1 MISDSAEGPYPS
13 QMLTNSDANI
23 MLTLGVV
30 SVLLLL
36 CLVFVFSFCEYS
48 LFSLS
53 SGEKEKLKQTKSTE
67 YHSVKLLL
75 KDEQGALS
83 AIVAGYF
90 LSLLG
95 LVLSL
100 NLIFQLLLSE
110 VFTQTFVFVVSIV
123 VSFVLLIFVGESL
136 ASRIKKSNSKKMLL
150 LYYFSPIV
158 RFFSWVLFPIVW
170 LMKKTTFIE
179 KRLEYKCRRGISID
193 ELSHTLQSSSL
204 KDGEEKSIL
213 ESIVTFGQISV
224 EDIMK
229 PRVEVVAVET
239 HVSYSEVL
247 RIIRESEYSRL
258 PVYDGTIDNVIGI
271 LYVKDLLPHIN
282 EKEDYKWQKFIRE
295 PFYVPESK
303 KIDDLLREFQQKRMH
318 IAIVVDE
325 FGGTS
330 GIVTMEDIL
339 EVIFGDINDEH
350 DIEQKLYSELDKHN
364 YLFDGK
370 LQLSDFFKMPKID
383 VEKFEDI
390 ETDADTVAG
399 LILQLSGSIPKIGEE
414 IEHRG
419 YVFKIV
425 SVDNRRIKKIK
436 LRIPDKE

>member
-1 MISDSAEGPYPS
+1 MFSDSAEGPYPS
-13 QMLTNSDANI
+13 QASVILALYI
-23 MLTLGVV
+23 IWILLG
-30 SVLLLL
+30 L

-48 LFSLS
+48 LFSLT

-67 YHSVKLLL
+67 YQSVKHLL
-75 KDEQGALS
+75 KDELWSLS
-83 AIVAGYF
+83 AIVTGYY
-90 LSLLG
+90 LSCLGVVIGLILLVQH
-95 LVLSL
+95 LLSDVLS
-100 NLIFQLLLSE
+100 
-110 VFTQTFVFVVSIV
+110 QTSVFVVGIV
-123 VSFVLLIFVGESL
+123 ASFALLVLVGETL
-136 ASRIKKSNSKKMLL
+136 ASRIRQSNSRKMLM
-150 LYYFSPIV
+150 LYHCSPIV
-158 RFFSWVLFPIVW
+158 RFCSWILYPVVW
-170 LMKKTTFIE
+170 LAGKTTFME

-193 ELSHTLQSSSL
+193 ELSHTLQTSSL
-204 KDGEEKSIL
+204 KDGEEKNIL

-224 EDIMK
+224 DEIMK
-229 PRVEVVAVET
+229 PRVEVVAVES
-239 HVSYSEVL
+239 HVSYGDVL
-247 RIIRESEYSRL
+247 EIIRESEYSRL

-282 EKEDYKWQKFIRE
+282 ENADYEWQKFIRE

-350 DIEQKLYSELDKHN
+350 DTEQKLYSELDKRN

-370 LQLSDFFKMPKID
+370 LQLSDFFKIPKID
-383 VEKFEDI
+383 LEKFEDI

-399 LILQLSGSIPKIGEE
+399 LILQLSGSIPKVGEE
-414 IEHRG
+414 IEHNG

-436 LRIPDKE
+436 LRLPDKE